1 MSDRV
6 NKPDGT
12 DMRQPRQ
19 GAEYVSD
26 LKPGAGTDAKLDKEV
41 KDTFPASDP
50 ISPKVITGFVATP
63 DVNEKIIEG
72 EGKAEARNAR
82 EDLPR
87 QG

>member
-6 NKPDGT
+6 HKPGEDSK
-12 DMRQPRQ
+12 DRQT
-19 GAEYVSD
+19 GEYVSD
-26 LKPGAGTDAKLDKEV
+26 LTHGASADAKLEKEL

-50 ISPKVITGFVATP
+50 VAPKVITGFVAEP
-63 DVNEKIIEG
+63 DVKEKIIEG
-72 EGKAEARNAR
+72 GGVAEARNAR